1 MAAQPMEYPQPNAG
15 QTAIPNRLLTDNR
28 LPDSVVRIYGT
39 LANLARPTQLDLAG
53 AAITLARTLEAPR
66 AFIPQNRQAQDVH
79 LPKISDGKL
88 TREWDPHRFHAW
100 DGPATTEG
108 ETLIPNAVMSDLRL
122 SSRDVRV
129 YGLLKMYDTPEAG
142 FIKVGFVVAPHA
154 MILWTLSNMSEG
166 SLQNSIRTLI
176 KAGYIERVE
185 HEQFNVPSVYRLLAN

>member
-1 MAAQPMEYPQPNAG
+1 MAAEPMEYPQPDAG
-15 QTAIPNRLLTDNR
+15 QTAIPNHLLTDNR

-39 LANLARPTQLDLAG
+39 LVNLVRLASLDLAQT
-53 AAITLARTLEAPR
+53 AITLARTLEAPR
-66 AFIPQNRQAQDVH
+66 TFIPQNRQAQDVH

-129 YGLLKMYDTPEAG
+129 YGLLKMYDTSEAG
-142 FIKVGFVVAPHA
+142 FIEVGFVVAPHA

-166 SLQNSIRTLI
+166 SLKNSVRALI

-185 HEQFNVPSVYRLLAN
+185 HEQFNVPPVYKLVRN